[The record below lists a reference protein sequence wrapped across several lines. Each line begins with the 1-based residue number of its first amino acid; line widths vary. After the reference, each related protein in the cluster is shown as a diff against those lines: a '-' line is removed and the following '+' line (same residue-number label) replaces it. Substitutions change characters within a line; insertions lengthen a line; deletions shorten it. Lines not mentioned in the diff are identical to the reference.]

1 MANVDVTRIAGNIGA
16 LNALNSLQT
25 INNQLSVHQT
35 RLATGR
41 RINESADDPA
51 GLSLATSFDIQRLG
65 LKTVL
70 NGIGDAKN
78 LLNTAEGGLRKMQD
92 ILVKMKNKA
101 LEGQSGTIGTVEKQA
116 IVDQLNAYA
125 EEIDSIVEQTT
136 WNGETLLG
144 QSGSAGGNS
153 SSISF
158 LTSLGNVDTS
168 TTPDHIE
175 NTTSDFNFAPVTA
188 GGTDYQ
194 GYGAYGA
201 IADGEGLGLQGT
213 ATAGSDGIQRF
224 RVEDL
229 NPATTGNALDKIS
242 AAIDKVKSGISQVG
256 AFSARLSFKEEAITV
271 QYTNTEAAY
280 NRIMNANMAEE
291 QVEASKLSIL
301 QQTATAMLAQANVS
315 PQFLLTLFR

>member
-168 TTPDHIE
+168 TDPDHIE

-188 GGTDYQ
+188 GGTNYQ
-194 GYGAYGA
+194 GFGAYGD
-201 IADGEGLGLQGT
+201 IATGAGLGLEGSGT
-213 ATAGSDGIQRF
+213 AVDGISGF
-224 RVEDL
+224 IVADL